1 MSLTELLKQESI
13 DSNDKE
19 KVELLRKFYQE
30 GFTEGMISSHPE
42 YDYSIKYRQV
52 VARLLELFKDTINP
66 RCLKRLELSLDKLD
80 EFKREN
86 MIL

>member
-1 MSLTELLKQESI
+1 MSLMELLEQEKI
-13 DSNDKE
+13 DANDKE
-19 KVELLRKFYQE
+19 KVELLQKFYHE
-30 GFTEGMISSHPE
+30 GFTQGMISSHPE

-52 VARLLELFKDTINP
+52 VTRLLDLFRDTINE

>member
-1 MSLTELLKQESI
+1 MSLMELLKQEGI

-19 KVELLRKFYQE
+19 KVELLQKFYQE
-30 GFTEGMISSHPE
+30 GFTQGMISSHPE

-52 VARLLELFKDTINP
+52 VTRLLELFRDTINE

>member
-1 MSLTELLKQESI
+1 MSLMELLEQEKI
-13 DSNDKE
+13 DLNDKE
-19 KVELLRKFYQE
+19 KVELLQKFYQE
-30 GFTEGMISSHPE
+30 GFTQGIVSSHPE

-52 VARLLELFKDTINP
+52 VTRLLDLFRDTINE

>member
-1 MSLTELLKQESI
+1 MSLMELLEQEKI
-13 DSNDKE
+13 DLNDKE
-19 KVELLRKFYQE
+19 KVELLQKFYQE
-30 GFTEGMISSHPE
+30 GFTQGMVSSHPE

-52 VARLLELFKDTINP
+52 VTRLLDLFRDTINE

>member
-1 MSLTELLKQESI
+1 MSLMELLEQEKI
-13 DSNDKE
+13 DPNDKE
-19 KVELLRKFYQE
+19 KVELLQKFYQE
-30 GFTEGMISSHPE
+30 GFTQGMISSHPE

-52 VARLLELFKDTINP
+52 VTRLLELFRDTINE

>member
-1 MSLTELLKQESI
+1 MSLMELLEQEKI
-13 DSNDKE
+13 DPNDKE
-19 KVELLRKFYQE
+19 KVELLQKFYQE
-30 GFTEGMISSHPE
+30 GFTQGMISSHPE

-52 VARLLELFKDTINP
+52 VARLLDLFRDTINE
-66 RCLKRLELSLDKLD
+66 RCLNRLELSLDKLD